1 MSVTLKGDLLL
12 ALVGVLLFVAA
23 LLFSVMVHEFG
34 HYIFAKK
41 FGMKVTEFFLGFGKR
56 IWSTQCGETEFGIKA
71 IPAGGYCRIEGM
83 TTNDQMPE
91 GEEGRAFVIASTP
104 RKLLVLGAG
113 SFNHFVLGF
122 LMILVMLAGVG
133 ARSMSSTIA
142 QVVPCV
148 SSTTSCAATDPI
160 SPAVKAGLK
169 AGDQVIAING
179 KETTSNNF
187 AKDLQVIQKKSGQ
200 EFTFTVKRGSETI
213 DLKVTPTDRT
223 IQGYTYSFVGF
234 VAKEATYRQ
243 PIFAAIKDSGSV
255 TWYMIKESVKSLV
268 RLPAMVPELVKETFG
283 SAPRDP
289 NGPVGIVGVA
299 RASGE
304 ITSSAK
310 LDTANQIIIFLM
322 MVASLNI
329 FVGIFNL
336 LPLLPLDGGHMAVAI
351 ADAIRYRYARLR
363 GREKPAP
370 IDINRLTP
378 ITVAVF
384 TLLVGLTVLLLIADI
399 VNPVNLNL

>member
-1 MSVTLKGDLLL
+1 M
-12 ALVGVLLFVAA
+12 ALVGILLFVAA

-56 IWSTQCGETEFGIKA
+56 IWSTQRGETEFGIKA

-83 TTNDQMPE
+83 TVHDEMPE
-91 GEEGRAFVIASTP
+91 GEAGRAFVIASTP
-104 RKLLVLGAG
+104 KKLLVLGAG
-113 SFNHFVLGF
+113 SFNHFILGF
-122 LMILVMLAGVG
+122 VMILVMFAGIG
-133 ARSMSSTIA
+133 FQSMSSTI
-142 QVVPCV
+142 QEIVPCV
-148 SSTTSCAATDPI
+148 SSTTVCKSNDPI
-160 SPAVKAGLK
+160 SPAVKGGLK

-179 KETTSNNF
+179 KATTSNNF
-187 AKDLQVIQKKSGQ
+187 AEDLTAIRDKSGQ
-200 EFTFTVKRGSETI
+200 EFTFTVKRGDQTI
-213 DLKVTPTDRT
+213 DLKITPTDRT
-223 IQGYTYSFVGF
+223 IEDYTYSFVGF
-234 VAKEATYRQ
+234 VAEQATYRQ
-243 PIFAAIKDSGSV
+243 PFFESIKDSGSV
-255 TWYMIKESVKSLV
+255 TWYMIKESVKALF
-268 RLPAMVPELVKETFG
+268 RLPAMVPELVRETFG
-283 SAPRDP
+283 DAPRDP

-310 LDTANQIIIFLM
+310 LDTANQITLFLM

-336 LPLLPLDGGHMAVAI
+336 LPLLPLDGGHMAIAI
-351 ADAIRYRYARLR
+351 ADAIRYRWAKIR

>member
-1 MSVTLKGDLLL
+1 M
-12 ALVGVLLFVAA
+12 ALVGILLFVAA

-56 IWSTQCGETEFGIKA
+56 IWSTQRGETEFGIKA

-91 GEEGRAFVIASTP
+91 GEEERAFVIASTP

-122 LMILVMLAGVG
+122 VMILIMLAGIG
-133 ARSMSSTIA
+133 SQSMSSTI
-142 QVVPCV
+142 QEVVPCV
-148 SSTTSCAATDPI
+148 SATTSCSASDPI
-160 SPAVKAGLK
+160 SPSVKAGLK
-169 AGDQVIAING
+169 AGDQVVAING
-179 KETTSNNF
+179 KATTSNNF
-187 AKDLQVIQKKSGQ
+187 AKDLAAIRNHSGE
-200 EFTFTVKRGSETI
+200 EFTFTVKRGTETI

-234 VAKEATYRQ
+234 VAKQATYRI
-243 PIFAAIKDSGSV
+243 PFVTAVKNSGEV
-255 TWYMIKESVKSLV
+255 TWYMIKESVKSLW
-268 RLPAMVPELVKETFG
+268 RLPSMIPELVKETFG

-304 ITSSAK
+304 ITSNSTLGATGQ
-310 LDTANQIIIFLM
+310 LYLFLM

-336 LPLLPLDGGHMAVAI
+336 IPLLPLDGGHMAIAI
-351 ADAIRYRYARLR
+351 ADAVRYRIARIR
-363 GREKPAP
+363 GREKPEP

-378 ITVAVF
+378 VTALVF
-384 TLLVGLTVLLLIADI
+384 TLLLALTVLLLIADI

>member
-1 MSVTLKGDLLL
+1 MDHFERGFFL
-12 ALVGVLLFVAA
+12 ALFGVLLFVAA

-56 IWSTQCGETEFGIKA
+56 IWSTQRGETEFGIKA

-83 TTNDQMPE
+83 TIHDEMAENETD
-91 GEEGRAFVIASTP
+91 RAFVIASTP
-104 RKLLVLGAG
+104 RKLIVLGAG
-113 SFNHFVLGF
+113 SFNHFLLGL
-122 LMILVMLAGVG
+122 LMIFVMLAGVG
-133 ARSMSSTIA
+133 SRSMSTTIKEI
-142 QVVPCV
+142 VPCV
-148 SSTTSCAATDPI
+148 SSTNACAASDPK
-160 SPAVKAGLK
+160 SPSVLAGLN

-179 KETTSNNF
+179 VKTTANNF
-187 AKDLQVIQKKSGQ
+187 AKDLQAIHNKSGQ
-200 EFTFTVKRGSETI
+200 EFTFTVKRGSSTI
-213 DLKVTPTDRT
+213 DLKVTPTNRT
-223 IQGYTYSFVGF
+223 IDGYTYSFVGF
-234 VAKEATYRQ
+234 VAKSATYRQ
-243 PIFAAIKDSGSV
+243 PIFSAVKDSGNI
-255 TWYMIKESVKSLV
+255 TWYMIKESFKSLY
-268 RLPAMVPELVKETFG
+268 RLPSMVPALVKETFG
-283 SAPRDP
+283 NAPRDP

-304 ITSSAK
+304 ITSSNT
-310 LDTANQIIIFLM
+310 LDTSNQISIFLM

-351 ADAIRYRYARLR
+351 ADAIRYRWARIR

-378 ITVAVF
+378 ITVLVF
-384 TLLVGLTVLLLIADI
+384 GLLVGLTVLLLIADI

>member
-1 MSVTLKGDLLL
+1 M
-12 ALVGVLLFVAA
+12 ALIGIVLFVAA

-56 IWSTQCGETEFGIKA
+56 IWSTQRGETEFGIKA

-83 TTNDQMPE
+83 TTNDAMPE
-91 GEEGRAFVIASTP
+91 GEESRAFVIASTP

-113 SFNHFVLGF
+113 SFNHFILGF
-122 LMILVMLAGVG
+122 VMILIMLAGIG
-133 ARSMSSTIA
+133 TQSMSSTIKE
-142 QVVPCV
+142 VVPCV
-148 SSTTSCAATDPI
+148 SATTSCSSSDPI

-179 KETTSNNF
+179 KETTANNF
-187 AKDLQVIQKKSGQ
+187 AKDLVAIHNNSGK
-200 EFTFTVKRGSETI
+200 EFTFTVKRGSQTL
-213 DLKVTPTDRT
+213 DLLVTPTDRT
-223 IQGYTYSFVGF
+223 IQDYTYSFVGF
-234 VAKEATYRQ
+234 VAKPATYRQ
-243 PIFAAIKDSGSV
+243 PIFSALGDSGKV
-255 TWYMIKESVKSLV
+255 TWYMIKESVKSLW
-268 RLPAMVPELVKETFG
+268 RLPSMIPELVRETFG

-304 ITSSAK
+304 ITSSTN
-310 LDTANQIIIFLM
+310 LGSTNQWYLFLM

-336 LPLLPLDGGHMAVAI
+336 LPLLPLDGGHMAIAI
-351 ADAIRYRYARLR
+351 ADAFRYRLARIR

-370 IDINRLTP
+370 IDINKLTP
-378 ITVAVF
+378 ITALVF
-384 TLLVGLTVLLLIADI
+384 ALLLGLTVLLLIADI
-399 VNPVNLNL
+399 VNPVSLNL